1 MTITDAD
8 RHTIFRGYEYRLHKH
23 YDDKEMAQM
32 EASLCR
38 HYGMQTA
45 WESKGKTRACVRQLS
60 NGRWGVYTTTF

>member
-1 MTITDAD
+1 
-8 RHTIFRGYEYRLHKH
+8 
-23 YDDKEMAQM
+23 M

-45 WESKGKTRACVRQLS
+45 WESKGKTRACVKQLS